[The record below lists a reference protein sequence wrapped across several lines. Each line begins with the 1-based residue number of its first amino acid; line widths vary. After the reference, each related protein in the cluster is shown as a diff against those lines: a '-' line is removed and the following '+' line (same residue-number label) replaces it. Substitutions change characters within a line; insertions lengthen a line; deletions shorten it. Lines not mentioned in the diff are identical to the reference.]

1 MGISGSLGAGEVGD
15 NQKACSDS
23 MADLP
28 PSFSYLS
35 IFKIDDKNISYEK
48 ISVNYNNE
56 VSAVLNQRTADI
68 RYKEGNDTVIRT
80 VKTQININKRDYYF
94 IDYSTGSSAD
104 PVFIIYKILPDTLL
118 KIKVLEGTDI
128 YIPGNGYI
136 YISGHTNNMFDTKKK
151 FVLKGDVL
159 KEIPQEYYFV
169 GVQSVTTKPIELY
182 SDTKLE
188 EINARLSKGA
198 PVTVVINKGDLYLI
212 KTSFGLL
219 GWMKIPISLSGESP
233 IKDLYFAG
241 D

>member
-1 MGISGSLGAGEVGD
+1 MKKILLIITAF
-15 NQKACSDS
+15 CSIVL
-23 MADLP
+23 AQDLP
-28 PSFSYLS
+28 PSFSHLSTFKIPDDSNYIIAGGS
-35 IFKIDDKNISYEK
+35 IFIHYNSDIST
-48 ISVNYNNE
+48 
-56 VSAVLNQRTADI
+56 VLNKRTADI
-68 RYKEGNDTVIRT
+68 RYKEGDDTVTRT
-80 VKTQININKRDYYF
+80 IKTKINRNRSDYYF
-94 IDYSTGSSAD
+94 IDYSPGSSGD
-104 PVFIIYKILPDTLL
+104 PEFIIYRILPDRLL
-118 KIKVLEGTDI
+118 KIKVLKGTNI

-151 FVLKGDVL
+151 FILKGDVL
-159 KEIPQEYYFV
+159 KEVPQEYYFV

-188 EINARLSKGA
+188 EINARLPIGA

-219 GWMKIPISLSGESP
+219 GWMKITISLSGESP